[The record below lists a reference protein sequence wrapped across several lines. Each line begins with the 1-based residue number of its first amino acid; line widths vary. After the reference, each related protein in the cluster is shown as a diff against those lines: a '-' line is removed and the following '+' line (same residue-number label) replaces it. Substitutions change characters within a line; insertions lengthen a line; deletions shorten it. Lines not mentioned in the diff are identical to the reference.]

1 MQVISDLLKPEKTN
15 LVIREAR
22 RRGVYVE
29 GLSEWV
35 VRNPSEVRPSARRH
49 ATPHIAWKMYGATT
63 TVHGWEFAGASADA
77 AGSCPED
84 DRRDQAERDQQPQ
97 PRGLHGHH

>member
-35 VRNPSEVRPSARRH
+35 VRNPSEVRPLACLH
-49 ATPHIAWKMYGATT
+49 ATPHIA
-63 TVHGWEFAGASADA
+63 
-77 AGSCPED
+77 
-84 DRRDQAERDQQPQ
+84 
-97 PRGLHGHH
+97 